1 MCGAEVPSMQ
11 QSLRGQN
18 SFPRLIAENTGNEA
32 NIEWKYFIF
41 AYILTVLEL
50 AQRIS

>member
-32 NIEWKYFIF
+32 NIEWKCFIF

-50 AQRIS
+50 AQRIL